1 MIEKLYYRM
10 QELEKAF
17 NFNKYD
23 FQYLCE
29 NTNVPLHTY
38 TYSRYFILAERVPRS
53 LKKVVRGVAYYSG
66 VVELP
71 IHCRKQL
78 LRDGYTSLSFSYL
91 DNLIGVHTLES
102 CSEQLLKQLFE
113 DKYQIEYVT
122 AVGKLDLSQC
132 DAYLIDEENREL
144 LHNNDTPLPKS
155 LDITFED
162 LVLKHELIDWCKLQ
176 LNIDT
181 SATREHMMKE
191 QIKLIHRANPH
202 MGATKLYKLML
213 ENFENDT
220 DTTDPLSILISMDR
234 NEIIWGKAGVKE
246 HTMSLKTFQN
256 IFSEV
261 KKSK

>member
-1 MIEKLYYRM
+1 MFGFSSIDY
-10 QELEKAF
+10 
-17 NFNKYD
+17 
-23 FQYLCE
+23 QYLCE
-29 NTNVPLHTY
+29 NLNVPIHI
-38 TYSRYFILAERVPRS
+38 YSYARYFILAERVPRS
-53 LKKVVRGVAYYSG
+53 FKKTIRGVAYYNG
-66 VVELP
+66 VTELSL
-71 IHCRKQL
+71 HDKKLL
-78 LRDGYTSLSFSYL
+78 LRDGAVSVKTVFL
-91 DNLIGVHTLES
+91 DGTKGIKTMES
-102 CSEQLLKQLFE
+102 CSRELLAQLFKE
-113 DKYQIEYVT
+113 NFEIEYVSTT
-122 AVGKLDLSQC
+122 AQLDLSQC

-144 LHNNDTPLPKS
+144 LHNSDTPLPKS

-176 LNIDT
+176 LNIDMDT

-213 ENFENDT
+213 ENFEKDI
-220 DTTDPLSILISMDR
+220 DATDPLSILISMDR